1 VANTRRRPTKSRYL
15 LRFIAVAYVALLV
28 LVPLVVI
35 TWRTV
40 SQGGAAFWD
49 GISTPSAVNAFELTA
64 IVAGSAVAIN
74 LVFGIGVALLLAR
87 YRFRGRRLLNV
98 LIDIPV
104 SISPIVVGLA
114 LVLVYGPRTGWF
126 GHALTRAG
134 ISVIYAT
141 PGMILATV
149 FVSLPLIVRELVPV
163 LEEEGLDQEI
173 AARSLGANSWQ
184 RFWRITLPTI
194 RWALAYG
201 LVLAIAR
208 SIGEYGA
215 IKVVSGNI
223 VGQTQTVTLLVDER
237 ASQFE
242 PGAYQAAMVLVIV
255 AIICMVVVS
264 LIRPKE
270 ED

>member
-1 VANTRRRPTKSRYL
+1 
-15 LRFIAVAYVALLV
+15 
-28 LVPLVVI
+28 
-35 TWRTV
+35 
-40 SQGGAAFWD
+40 
-49 GISTPSAVNAFELTA
+49 
-64 IVAGSAVAIN
+64 
-74 LVFGIGVALLLAR
+74 
-87 YRFRGRRLLNV
+87 
-98 LIDIPV
+98 
-104 SISPIVVGLA
+104 
-114 LVLVYGPRTGWF
+114 
-126 GHALTRAG
+126 
-134 ISVIYAT
+134 
-141 PGMILATV
+141 M
-149 FVSLPLIVRELVPV
+149 PV

>member
-1 VANTRRRPTKSRYL
+1 M

-64 IVAGSAVAIN
+64 VVAGSAVAIN

-126 GHALTRAG
+126 GHALAHAG
-134 ISVIYAT
+134 ISIIYAT

-237 ASQFE
+237 ATQFE
-242 PGAYQAAMVLVIV
+242 PGAYQAAIVLVIV